1 MKERDI
7 CEIMSYMKG
16 LYKRVFFCGIFLL
29 AVSLSYGQQVSPGV
43 RLFTENEPERAIPLL
58 EKEIAGTN
66 PSPDLY
72 NYLGLAYSQTGNY
85 QKAVEVFEKGL
96 GVFGTNKKVLYY
108 NQGNAYFR
116 LENYNKAC
124 DCYSMA
130 IVADSQYAE
139 PYLNRANAL
148 LRINDIDNCV
158 TDYVTY
164 LDLRPNDPQEP
175 KIRALLDL
183 LRKEKELRIAEQK
196 RREEEEIRL
205 KQEEERLAAAKAEQ
219 ERLAAVKRAE
229 EEERRKKLLE
239 EVANSLKQSS
249 DTTNMSAGA
258 EDVLSYEEESDID

>member
-1 MKERDI
+1 
-7 CEIMSYMKG
+7 MSYMKG
-16 LYKRVFFCGIFLL
+16 FYKRVIFCSFFLL
-29 AVSLSYGQQVSPGV
+29 TSVLLSAQEVSAGV
-43 RLFTENEPERAIPLL
+43 RLFTENEPAKAIPLL
-58 EKEIAGTN
+58 EKEIKGSN

-72 NYLGLAYSQTGNY
+72 NYLGLAYSQTGDY
-85 QKAVEVFEKGL
+85 IKAVETFEKGL
-96 GVFGTNKKVLYY
+96 GVLGTNKKVLYF
-108 NQGNAYFR
+108 NQGNAYYR
-116 LENYNKAC
+116 LENYSKAC

-130 IVADSQYAE
+130 IVADDQYAD

-148 LRINDIDNCV
+148 LRLNDIDNCV

-164 LDLRPNDPQEP
+164 LDLRPDDPQEP

-205 KQEEERLAAAKAEQ
+205 KQEEERLAQAKAEQ
-219 ERLAAVKRAE
+219 ERLAAAKRAE

>member
-1 MKERDI
+1 
-7 CEIMSYMKG
+7 MSYMKG
-16 LYKRVFFCGIFLL
+16 FYKRVVFCGIFLL
-29 AVSLSYGQQVSPGV
+29 TSGLFFAGEVSQGV
-43 RLFTENEPERAIPLL
+43 KLFSENEPARAIPLL
-58 EKEIAGTN
+58 EREINGSN

-96 GVFGTNKKVLYY
+96 GVLGTNKKVLYY
-108 NQGNAYFR
+108 NQGNAYYK
-116 LENYNKAC
+116 LEDYSKAA

-130 IVADSQYAE
+130 IVADSEYAD

-148 LRINDIDNCV
+148 LRLNDIDSCV
-158 TDYVTY
+158 TDYNTY

-183 LRKEKELRIAEQK
+183 LRKEKDLRIAEQK
-196 RREEEEIRL
+196 RREQEAERL

-219 ERLAAVKRAE
+219 ERIAAEKRAE
-229 EEERRKKLLE
+229 EEERRRKLLE

-258 EDVLSYEEESDID
+258 EDVLSYDEESDID